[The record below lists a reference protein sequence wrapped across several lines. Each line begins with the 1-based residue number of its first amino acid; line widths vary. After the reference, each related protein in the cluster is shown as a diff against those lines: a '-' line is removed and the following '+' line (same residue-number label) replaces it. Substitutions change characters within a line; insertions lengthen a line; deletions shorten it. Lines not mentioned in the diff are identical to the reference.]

1 MGFSLVAVLGLP
13 IAVTSLVVEHG
24 LKGMWVSVVVAQGL
38 SCSVACG
45 ILLDQGWNPCLL
57 HCQVDSLPLS
67 HQGRLEIFFLK
78 RNI

>member
-38 SCSVACG
+38 SCSVARG
-45 ILLDQGWNPCLL
+45 IFLD
-57 HCQVDSLPLS
+57 
-67 HQGRLEIFFLK
+67 
-78 RNI
+78 